1 MNKYTLEGTNAKTI
15 VPSSSAGSRITSRM
29 NSFTNSKVSE
39 SRTSSIILP
48 STKIKEMLT
57 QDPLR
62 KNLLSWQLLK
72 SEEFLDENEKTE
84 RDGEGEWNR
93 NSRRTIHA
101 KSVYNENQSNCG
113 IFPERSGSASALYE
127 DSIYVFGGY
136 RSKIRLNDMYKY
148 DIINNTWNRI
158 RCEYTPSPRENSPA
172 VVYRNKMYIYG
183 GYEGNKKWLKDF
195 FCFNMDTQLWTRIH
209 PKKNSLCFAPSALF
223 GFALAVDEPS
233 AIIYFFGGYNGAN
246 LNNNMYAYHIKKNKW
261 LPIQQSGEI
270 PSPRSCT
277 NAHICDGYFYL
288 FGGYDGQN
296 SLNSTHQFHLNTG
309 VWTTIKYHTGI
320 ENEEDDYAKRIQNR
334 KSTEPISS
342 KWTSSK
348 STIEE
353 PSYNSHTIHS
363 EIPKPRYFCGSFLH
377 NKCIYILGGYNGY
390 SKRLNDF
397 YKFDIYQRTWTKIE
411 TRNNFSG
418 RSSMNLHIYKNVVYC
433 IGGFDG
439 EKVLSDVYALKL
451 ENVYIQPSTLRN
463 DYALMV
469 NNPRYSDVVFVL
481 QNRYAYAC
489 KAILSARCPFF
500 SQLFSSYF
508 AESRLPYQNVP
519 IPINDVSYDVFWAI
533 LHYLYVDELP
543 NHIYDQESY
552 ILLLLAAIKFNI
564 SRLIQLCEMEICNYV
579 NKYNVLDITIFSYK
593 NNCQQLCKFCLD
605 FLINNGLLDGKK
617 INRLVTEPQLL
628 AEISRRSLLDS

>member
-1 MNKYTLEGTNAKTI
+1 MSKYSFDGSNAKTI
-15 VPSSSAGSRITSRM
+15 GPDSSSGGSHAVSRIS
-29 NSFTNSKVSE
+29 SFTGSKVSE
-39 SRTSSIILP
+39 SRMSSAVLP
-48 STKIKEMLT
+48 TKIKEMIMH
-57 QDPLR
+57 DPLR

-72 SEEFLDENEKTE
+72 SEVLNENEKNDRETE
-84 RDGEGEWNR
+84 AEWHRNR
-93 NSRRTIHA
+93 SKSTLRSNSVNEES
-101 KSVYNENQSNCG
+101 KSDWD
-113 IFPERSGSASALYE
+113 IFPGRSGSASALYE

-148 DIINNTWNRI
+148 DITRNSWSRI
-158 RCEYTPSPRENSPA
+158 RSEYTPSPRENSPA

-195 FCFNMDTQLWTRIH
+195 FCFNMDTQLWSRIR
-209 PKKNSLCFAPSALF
+209 PKKNSMCFAPSALF
-223 GFALAVDEPS
+223 GFALAVDEQS
-233 AIIYFFGGYNGAN
+233 AIIYFFGGYNGIS

-270 PSPRSCT
+270 PSPRSCM

-296 SLNSTHQFHLNTG
+296 SLNSTYQFHLDTR
-309 VWTTIKYHTGI
+309 VWTTIKYHTGVGT
-320 ENEEDDYAKRIQNR
+320 NEEEYGKNIQSR
-334 KSTEPISS
+334 KSTEHNSS
-342 KWTSSK
+342 KWISSMNTEETSCES
-348 STIEE
+348 IV
-353 PSYNSHTIHS
+353 PSN
-363 EIPKPRYFCGSFLH
+363 IPKPRYFCGSFLH

-418 RSSMNLHIYKNVVYC
+418 RSSMNLHFYKNVVYC

-469 NNPRYSDVVFVL
+469 NNPRYSDVVFIL
-481 QNRYAYAC
+481 QNRYAYGC

-500 SQLFSSYF
+500 SQLFGSYF
-508 AESRLPYQNVP
+508 AEKRLPYQNIP
-519 IPINDVSYDVFWAI
+519 IPINDVSYDVFWSI

-552 ILLLLAAIKFNI
+552 ILLLLAAIKFKI